1 MPVVEPE
8 LYIEEEENQ
17 KPKFGFFWN
26 FLSILL
32 LVGILI
38 FAGIFL
44 LIFRDPSSIIN
55 PFPPPTLPA
64 RVIIPSATAPA
75 AIPPTDAFVAPITTE
90 IAPSLM
96 ATTET
101 VQTLPP
107 TAELPIV
114 TMPPATVIDSTQ
126 VQTTPTNGVNSV
138 YPFALQ
144 SQPAAIQAEVLYP
157 ERNCEWMGV
166 GGQVLDIKGSP
177 YTGITIQLGGY
188 INGKSVFLT
197 SLTGTALQYG
207 PAGYEFTISDK
218 PIASND
224 ALWLRLV
231 DQAGLPLSERIYFD
245 TFDLCE
251 QNLIVINFKQV
262 K

>member
-8 LYIEEEENQ
+8 LYIEEEEKQ

-26 FLSILL
+26 FLSLIL

-44 LIFRDPSSIIN
+44 LIYRDPSSMIN

-64 RVIIPSATAPA
+64 RVIIPTAT
-75 AIPPTDAFVAPITTE
+75 ILPTDAFVAPVTTE
-90 IAPSLM
+90 IAP
-96 ATTET
+96 TTT
-101 VQTLPP
+101 ITTDIVQTLPP

-114 TMPPATVIDSTQ
+114 TMPPATAIDSTP
-126 VQTTPTNGVNSV
+126 VQTTPTSGVNSI

-218 PIASND
+218 PIASDD

-245 TFDLCE
+245 TFDACE